1 MELSLRSLAR
11 SCVHGSSLVL
21 PREDYLQNLMGSDYE
36 QSAFAPAPS
45 FNSTYGFSVN
55 IRGGKPFYFKG
66 EALRKLDFV
75 LKTSP
80 YIRDVRCYVPIY
92 FSQATRRTGVPDVKL
107 DRVITIETKDAPG
120 YYHLHAILT
129 RTLSQSKAERLA
141 DLGVTFEKADLASFR
156 PVEYENAIRLYQ
168 GLRLSN
174 VERLRQPAITIAS
187 LLCRRSDVLLHP
199 RLVRLLVRLQQDPNL
214 AASFECKA
222 SDVNDLFRWTY
233 AAMVLGALPVDL
245 NEPMGPYQ
253 PLRLLPRGGRD
264 HHGLD

>member
-1 MELSLRSLAR
+1 MELSLRTLAHV
-11 SCVHGSSLVL
+11 CVHGSSLVL
-21 PREDYLQNLMGSDYE
+21 PREDYLQNVMGADYD

-80 YIRDVRCYVPIY
+80 YIRDVRCYLPIY
-92 FSQATRRTGVPDVKL
+92 LSQAARRTGVPDVKL
-107 DRVITIETKDAPG
+107 DRVITIETQDAPG
-120 YYHLHAILT
+120 CYHLHAILT
-129 RTLSQSKAERLA
+129 RTLGQHKAERVA
-141 DLGVTFEKADLASFR
+141 ALGITFEKADLASFR

-174 VERLRQPAITIAS
+174 VELLRKPAGTIAN
-187 LLCRRSDVLLHP
+187 LLCRRSDVPLHL
-199 RLVRLLVRLQQDPNL
+199 RLARLLARLRQDRSL
-214 AASFECKA
+214 VMSFGWRSC
-222 SDVNDLFRWTY
+222 DVNDLFRWAY

-245 NEPMGPYQ
+245 NVPMGPYQ
-253 PLRLLPRGGRD
+253 PIRLLPRGRGRQ
-264 HHGLD
+264 HGPH